1 MTART
6 NVPVDPN
13 IGARAVWLA
22 QVSAAASGLAATRFS
37 EQPGLNLSPT
47 PIGSISVDPARDRLL
62 DSDRPLAPRSHI
74 PSKSGLVMVALAVAF
89 GLTAIFAV
97 THFAPEDNWSQSA
110 IDRAFE
116 LISPPEPPL
125 PAIRPIR
132 VEPAI
137 PRLIV
142 HSSRGVAGEPAP
154 LGLAL
159 QGPAEGAVV
168 IITGLMPGMELSTGE
183 AVGGG
188 AWQMSARD
196 LHYAWLAPSQG
207 FVGSTDL
214 VAELRLQNDVAD
226 RQVIHFEWISPTLSA
241 PPHHEESAQSPLGR
255 EEIVPLQL
263 FRAEVPQFHEVPQLQ
278 IDQQETTAIAPLV
291 VQRPL
296 DPEEITVVPLMS
308 AETAFSRKEITSL
321 LMLSHLKPG
330 KNKSWTPRRS
340 AERSSWRAPFA
351 AVYARDN
358 PDAPKGFWD
367 WSR

>member
-6 NVPVDPN
+6 HVPVDLN

-22 QVSAAASGLAATRFS
+22 QVSAAASGLAATQFS

-62 DSDRPLAPRSHI
+62 DSDRPLAPRSHV
-74 PSKSGLVMVALAVAF
+74 PSQSGLVMVALAAAF

-97 THFAPEDNWSQSA
+97 THFASDDNWSQAA

-168 IITGLMPGMELSTGE
+168 IITGLMPGMELSTGD

-207 FVGSTDL
+207 FVGSADL

-226 RQVIHFEWISPTLSA
+226 RQVIHFEWTSPILSA
-241 PPHHEESAQSPLGR
+241 PAHHEESAQFPLDR
-255 EEIVPLQL
+255 EEIAPLQL
-263 FRAEVPQFHEVPQLQ
+263 DRVEVAQLQ
-278 IDQQETTAIAPLV
+278 LYQQETTAVPPISPSV

-296 DPEEITVVPLMS
+296 DPEENMAVPLIS
-308 AETAFSRKEITSL
+308 AEPAQRQFSSKEITSL
-321 LMLSHLKPG
+321 LKPG
-330 KNKSWTPRRS
+330 KNNSRTAHRS
-340 AERSSWRAPFA
+340 AENGSRRAPFA
-351 AVYARDN
+351 AVYAGDN
-358 PDAPKGFWD
+358 TDAPKGFWD